1 MNTVIASVMTWV
13 RHAAIAVAC
22 ALVLLSATPAALAN
36 SSTPSRPDQGT
47 APLNDIYREAEKS
60 MQPENALSG
69 DKMIDRANKGLNEV
83 QKGADTDQMN
93 HPANSDQA
101 TAPMDKI
108 KDALSNI
115 VN

>member
-1 MNTVIASVMTWV
+1 MNSAFASVINWV
-13 RHAAIAVAC
+13 RRAAIAVAC
-22 ALVLLSATPAALAN
+22 ALMLLSATPAALAN

-47 APLNDIYREAEKS
+47 APLNGVYNEAKKS
-60 MQPENALSG
+60 VRPENALDG
-69 DKMIDRANKGLNEV
+69 DKMADRANKGLNEV
-83 QKGADTDQMN
+83 QKDADTSQMN

-101 TAPMDKI
+101 TAPIDKI